1 MHPNRRTLLSL
12 FALLALLALTVG
24 VSACGYS
31 SDSKHTNEGE
41 PLQLGELEYNVTF
54 SRYLNPNDSE
64 DAAYL
69 EGQKEAPKGESYF
82 GVFFEV
88 QNKSDE
94 PQQLPSTLTITDADE
109 QEYEVIPS
117 DSIFA
122 RQFEG
127 TVEAEEQIPVLDS
140 PAQQGPIEGSVA
152 LFLLPEEASEN
163 RPLTL
168 HIEGA
173 EEKGEVT
180 LDL

>member
-1 MHPNRRTLLSL
+1 MHPTRRTLPL
-12 FALLALLALTVG
+12 FALLALLALGAG

-54 SRYLNPNDSE
+54 SRYLNPKDTE

-69 EGQKEAPKGESYF
+69 EGQEEAPKGQSYF
-82 GVFFEV
+82 GVFFEI

-94 PQQLPSTLTITDADE
+94 PQTLPSTLTITDAEDNE
-109 QEYEVIPS
+109 FEVLPS
-117 DSIFA
+117 ESIFA
-122 RQFEG
+122 LPFES

-140 PAQQGPIEGSVA
+140 PPQQGPIEGSVA
-152 LFLLPEEASEN
+152 IFLLPEEASEN

>member
-1 MHPNRRTLLSL
+1 MHPNRRSLLPL
-12 FALLALLALTVG
+12 FALLSLLALGFG

-31 SDSKHTNEGE
+31 SDSKQTNEGE
-41 PLQLGELEYNVTF
+41 PLELGELEYNVTF
-54 SRYLNPNDSE
+54 SRYLNPNDTE

-69 EGQKEAPKGESYF
+69 VGQEEAPKGETYF

-94 PQQLPSTLTITDADE
+94 PQQLPSTVTITDADE
-109 QEYEVIPS
+109 QEYEVLAS
-117 DSIFA
+117 ESIFA
-122 RQFEG
+122 LPFEG
-127 TVEAEEQIPVLDS
+127 TVEAEEQVPVLDS
-140 PAQQGPIEGSVA
+140 PAQQGPIEGAVA
-152 LFLLPEEASEN
+152 IFLLPEEASEN

>member
-12 FALLALLALTVG
+12 FALLTLLALTAG

-41 PLQLGELEYNVTF
+41 PLELGELEYNVTF

-69 EGQKEAPKGESYF
+69 EGQKEAPKGETYF

-117 DSIFA
+117 ESIFA
-122 RQFEG
+122 LPFEG
-127 TVEAEEQIPVLDS
+127 TVEAEEQVPVLDS

-152 LFLLPEEASEN
+152 IFLLPEEASEN